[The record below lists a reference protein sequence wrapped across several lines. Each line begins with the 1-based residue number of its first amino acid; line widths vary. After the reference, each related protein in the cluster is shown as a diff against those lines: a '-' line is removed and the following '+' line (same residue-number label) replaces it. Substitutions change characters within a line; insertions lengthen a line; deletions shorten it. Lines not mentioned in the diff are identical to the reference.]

1 MYFQQGWLILVKLC
15 ISPWK
20 GQPRTPGMNFFCTVP
35 RSHFLGRALIWSGY
49 CGEHILGLLDY
60 ILRVWQS
67 LRDSFFYLGKL
78 HWFLYLLLSY
88 YYDPGMFIFC
98 WSLNFV
104 KTLCWMRPWRPR
116 WHLVSPTLC
125 IIIVNRANLNK
136 LWRNF
141 VGPLRTTTTNCR
153 VSFID
158 LYVVFRRNF
167 RILFLPHTNT
177 VIFSY
182 PRIWTKYKWSKL
194 FWRILE
200 DNKPNKRENQDKK
213 RVNCNSPSRL

>member
-98 WSLNFV
+98 WSSNFV
-104 KTLCWMRPWRPR
+104 EKVVLKGSMAAKMA
-116 WHLVSPTLC
+116 S
-125 IIIVNRANLNK
+125 
-136 LWRNF
+136 
-141 VGPLRTTTTNCR
+141 R
-153 VSFID
+153 VSYLVYYFCI
-158 LYVVFRRNF
+158 YREFEQ
-167 RILFLPHTNT
+167 I
-177 VIFSY
+177 I
-182 PRIWTKYKWSKL
+182 TKLRWS
-194 FWRILE
+194 IE
-200 DNKPNKRENQDKK
+200 DNNN
-213 RVNCNSPSRL
+213 